1 MEDSLQLRGV
11 TPPNSVEA
19 ERSVLGAMLQDSGA
33 VLQAAEELEENDFYT
48 PAHREIFS
56 GMIQLHRNQSP
67 VDLVTV
73 DAELIC
79 THHRKRESLYPHCA
93 GKIHATQAHPRIQ
106 RDFTGMLQPAEPVA
120 GNAEP
125 CGKVHL

>member
-33 VLQAAEELEENDFYT
+33 VLQAAEELEDADFYT

-56 GMIQLHRNQSP
+56 GMIQL
-67 VDLVTV
+67 
-73 DAELIC
+73 
-79 THHRKRESLYPHCA
+79 
-93 GKIHATQAHPRIQ
+93 
-106 RDFTGMLQPAEPVA
+106 QPEPGGPGDRGCGAEP
-120 GNAEP
+120 P
-125 CGKVHL
+125 GKSGRRGRHGLSH

>member
-73 DAELIC
+73 DAELS
-79 THHRKRESLYPHCA
+79 RRGSLEGVGGANMYPPPQ
-93 GKIHATQAHPRIQ
+93 T
-106 RDFTGMLQPAEPVA
+106 
-120 GNAEP
+120 
-125 CGKVHL
+125 

>member
-48 PAHREIFS
+48 LPTGKS
-56 GMIQLHRNQSP
+56 S
-67 VDLVTV
+67 
-73 DAELIC
+73 
-79 THHRKRESLYPHCA
+79 A
-93 GKIHATQAHPRIQ
+93 G
-106 RDFTGMLQPAEPVA
+106 
-120 GNAEP
+120 
-125 CGKVHL
+125 

>member
-73 DAELIC
+73 GCGVE
-79 THHRKRESLYPHCA
+79 
-93 GKIHATQAHPRIQ
+93 
-106 RDFTGMLQPAEPVA
+106 PAWKPGRRG
-120 GNAEP
+120 GN
-125 CGKVHL
+125 GLSH